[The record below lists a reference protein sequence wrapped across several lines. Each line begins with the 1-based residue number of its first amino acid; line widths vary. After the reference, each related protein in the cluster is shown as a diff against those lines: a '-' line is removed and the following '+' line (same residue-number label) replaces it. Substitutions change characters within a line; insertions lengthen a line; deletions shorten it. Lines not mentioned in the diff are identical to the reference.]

1 MLFNYHLT
9 TLLLQILKQGIDGK
23 EEGEPDMSNCLA
35 ACHVDC

>member
-9 TLLLQILKQGIDGK
+9 ALLLQILKQGIDGK
-23 EEGEPDMSNCLA
+23 EGEPDMSNCLA